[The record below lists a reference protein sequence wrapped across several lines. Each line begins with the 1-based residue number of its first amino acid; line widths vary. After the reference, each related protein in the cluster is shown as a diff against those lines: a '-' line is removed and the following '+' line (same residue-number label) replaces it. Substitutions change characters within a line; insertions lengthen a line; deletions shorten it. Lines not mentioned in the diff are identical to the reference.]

1 MSSASSAKTSQSSEF
16 SGHCSSGSQTSL
28 KVRRAPRKK
37 RATRRRR
44 LETEI
49 ITPISMP
56 YQCTFCTE
64 VFKTKYDWQRHEK
77 SLHLP
82 LERWICAL
90 QGPRTT
96 KESVGKQCCVFCG
109 EVQPDDNHV
118 EAHHYSACQ
127 ERSLQE
133 RTFHRK
139 DHLVQHLRLVHGVEF
154 AEWSMARWMLPI
166 PDVRSRCGFCGT
178 TMSTWLER
186 TDHLADHFK
195 SGVTMASWQG
205 DWGFDASVIPL
216 VETALPPGMIY
227 VSSSVMIIDD
237 NMSRSHRLGKRH
249 SHPYERQR
257 SVLGYPTERV

>member
-1 MSSASSAKTSQSSEF
+1 MSSASSARTSQSSEF

-44 LETEI
+44 LDTER
-49 ITPISMP
+49 TAPIGMP

-90 QGPRTT
+90 QGSRTT
-96 KESVGKQCCVFCG
+96 KESIGEQCCVFCG
-109 EVQPDDNHV
+109 EVRPDDKHI

-154 AEWSMARWMLPI
+154 SEWSMARWMLPI

-205 DWGFDASVIPL
+205 DWGFDASVLPL
-216 VETALPPGMIY
+216 VETAIPPGMMTLARTLTLY
-227 VSSSVMIIDD
+227 A
-237 NMSRSHRLGKRH
+237 
-249 SHPYERQR
+249 Y
-257 SVLGYPTERV
+257 